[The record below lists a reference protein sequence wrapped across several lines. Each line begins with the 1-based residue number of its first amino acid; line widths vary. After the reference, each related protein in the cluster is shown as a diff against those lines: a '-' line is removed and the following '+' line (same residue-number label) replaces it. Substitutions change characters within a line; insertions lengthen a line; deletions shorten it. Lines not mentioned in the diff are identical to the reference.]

1 MSQTFEE
8 LPYYLP
14 DAECPFFLN
23 SVSLN
28 LLTYAKQTNHHE
40 TKKQRKETENV
51 INSDLTLGLKKKEG
65 TWQTK
70 QRHWQ
75 KERDWKNG
83 FGQWETLNLLLFH
96 VSLTCKL
103 THTSRAA
110 HIAVK
115 DKGQRSRASF
125 WLGFGEKQKEG
136 EQQQLLVVVVGVG
149 QSQLQRHTDGSL
161 WKERIT
167 CARLLSCHILIPG
180 RALWEP
186 TLPPHPHPTRL
197 VLHPGHSAL
206 PPSAFPPLCCCSQV
220 RTHKHFHQSHPNN
233 WPASCLSR
241 TPGGVGRMWVSS
253 VMSCWSLCLKCA
265 LHFYCY
271 LREKKTQKKERNL
284 LFKIF
289 IFEGWLCWRSESR
302 DLVAVLY

>member
-51 INSDLTLGLKKKEG
+51 INSDLTLGLKKRGDLANK
-65 TWQTK
+65 TK
-70 QRHWQ
+70 ALT
-75 KERDWKNG
+75 KGERLKNG

-96 VSLTCKL
+96 VSLICKL

-115 DKGQRSRASF
+115 DKGKRSRASLWLCF
-125 WLGFGEKQKEG
+125 WEKQKEG
-136 EQQQLLVVVVGVG
+136 EQQQLLVGG
-149 QSQLQRHTDGSL
+149 GWTEPAPAPHR
-161 WKERIT
+161 RIT
-167 CARLLSCHILIPG
+167 LERTLHLCSFVELSHFNPRPSPLG
-180 RALWEP
+180 
-186 TLPPHPHPTRL
+186 TNFNPHPTRL

-220 RTHKHFHQSHPNN
+220 RTHKHFHQSHPDN

-241 TPGGVGRMWVSS
+241 TPGGVGG
-253 VMSCWSLCLKCA
+253 CGFPL
-265 LHFYCY
+265 
-271 LREKKTQKKERNL
+271 
-284 LFKIF
+284 
-289 IFEGWLCWRSESR
+289 WRRVGLS
-302 DLVAVLY
+302 